1 MDLLRTLAPVVL
13 LVALGAMPAYMAM
26 AQGAS
31 FARAANQTVADP
43 AKLYHLAKV
52 KQAGSCGANMYWKK
66 GKCMDARDKK

>member
-1 MDLLRTLAPVVL
+1 MHLLRTLAPVAL
-13 LVALGAMPAYMAM
+13 LVALGAMPSSMAM

-31 FARAANQTVADP
+31 FARGADQTVADS
-43 AKLYHLAKV
+43 AKLYHLAKA